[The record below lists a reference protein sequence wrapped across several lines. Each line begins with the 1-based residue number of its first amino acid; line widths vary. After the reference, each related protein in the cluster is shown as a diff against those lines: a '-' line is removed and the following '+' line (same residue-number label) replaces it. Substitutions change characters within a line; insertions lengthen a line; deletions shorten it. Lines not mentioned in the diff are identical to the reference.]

1 MLIKNIDEM
10 VSSYLLEIEAV
21 KFRFNPLFTYTTGL
35 QSPIYTDCRKI
46 ISFPDIRRKI
56 VNYFFELM
64 ANNIRFDDIDYVSG
78 TATAGIPLAAF
89 IADKLDIP
97 MIYVRSSSKEHGLQQ
112 MVEGHLEKGS
122 KVVVIEDLY
131 STGSSAIHNANSI
144 REVGGIVDYSMAIM
158 TYEIPEAEI
167 NFKKNNIKTFSLTTG
182 KKVAKKAFEKKILS
196 KEEQIKVLEWFD
208 NPLGVTKKTK

>member
-1 MLIKNIDEM
+1 MDSNF
-10 VSSYLLEIEAV
+10 VT
-21 KFRFNPLFTYTTGL
+21 F
-35 QSPIYTDCRKI
+35 
-46 ISFPDIRRKI
+46 
-56 VNYFFELM
+56 
-64 ANNIRFDDIDYVSG
+64 
-78 TATAGIPLAAF
+78 
-89 IADKLDIP
+89 
-97 MIYVRSSSKEHGLQQ
+97 
-112 MVEGHLEKGS
+112 EKGS

-196 KEEQIKVLEWFD
+196 KEEQIKVLQF
-208 NPLGVTKKTK
+208 KKNFIILNY